1 MHARGSR
8 YLLDNT
14 VFIAAVKHRW
24 TKSTELVYHLLDS
37 QTELF
42 ANELLIFEYEK
53 YAKTLGT
60 YELLEYLKKALI
72 RVNPSQEEID
82 ICATFFPDSEISDIV
97 HAAKC
102 LYADAILITNDKL
115 FNKIRA
121 AKIIEVWS
129 NTKAIRRLLDR
140 IGDYGDSK

>member
-1 MHARGSR
+1 M
-8 YLLDNT
+8 
-14 VFIAAVKHRW
+14 K
-24 TKSTELVYHLLDS
+24 
-37 QTELF
+37 
-42 ANELLIFEYEK
+42 LLIFEYEK

-60 YELLEYLKKALI
+60 YELLDYLKKMVI
-72 RVNPSQEEID
+72 QVNPSQEEID

-102 LYADAILITNDKL
+102 LYADAILITNDNY

-129 NTKAIRRLLDR
+129 NPKPSEDFLIGSATMRILNDGIQKYLFNDIRTRS
-140 IGDYGDSK
+140 GE

>member
-37 QTELF
+37 QAELF

-53 YAKTLGT
+53 YAKTLCT
-60 YELLEYLKKALI
+60 YELLEYLENAVI

-97 HAAKC
+97 HAATC
-102 LYADAILITNDKL
+102 LYADAILITNDNH

-140 IGDYGDSK
+140 IGDYEDSK